1 MGDSETTG
9 VFTRRRRATVAAA
22 KGASLLPMDGKSG
35 AACQNSVTA
44 DIRTGRTHGKR
55 DRSLDI
61 ARSTGKSEK
70 KKRRND
76 LSDRMRW
83 VRTRMRGEKFVLA
96 LSIYKLLNA
105 ISHCYFSFERLRFL
119 RHVYFL
125 YLEADTVLYH

>member
-1 MGDSETTG
+1 MGDSGTTG
-9 VFTRRRRATVAAA
+9 AFTRRRRATMAAG

-44 DIRTGRTHGKR
+44 DISTDSRHGKR

-83 VRTRMRGEKFVLA
+83 VTTRMRGEKFV
-96 LSIYKLLNA
+96 
-105 ISHCYFSFERLRFL
+105 
-119 RHVYFL
+119 
-125 YLEADTVLYH
+125 